1 MKQNFLDTRE
11 APVKWFAAQDA
22 RMRNSVN
29 KTIWPD
35 SVHQRV
41 QRMLSVLDMLYAGN
55 IYEAYGRRRVSIK
68 IDRPTVRDR
77 RWLNLMEQEWAE
89 QGVVKTV
96 TPQGIL
102 YKVA

>member
-22 RMRNSVN
+22 HMRNSVN

-55 IYEAYGRRRVSIK
+55 IYEAYGRRRASIK

>member
-1 MKQNFLDTRE
+1 MQQNFLDTRE

-22 RMRNSVN
+22 QMRNTVN

-41 QRMLSVLDMLYAGN
+41 QRMLAVLDMLYAGK

-68 IDRPTVRDR
+68 IDRPVVRDR
-77 RWLNLMEQEWAE
+77 RWLAVMEKDWAE
-89 QGVVKTV
+89 LGVVKTV

-102 YKVA
+102 YKVV

>member
-29 KTIWPD
+29 KTIWPE

-41 QRMLSVLDMLYAGN
+41 QRMLSVLDMLYAGK